1 MKKKRVSLQVRIPAD
16 WQKLGIDDI
25 MIHAVAD
32 INDDGEEVRVSMRQV
47 TFPGWHCF
55 NLKPGL
61 QFQFYELV
69 EQKLIDEYVKMMDW
83 EEDLYDTICH
93 E

>member
-1 MKKKRVSLQVRIPAD
+1 MKNKRVSLQVRIPAD

-69 EQKLIDEYVKMMDW
+69 EQKCIDEYVKMMDW